1 MTFLIYGATGYTG
14 RLCAEH
20 AVERGLRPVL
30 AGRNPDKLRPLAEG
44 LGLEWRAFGL
54 APSLAELQGVKA
66 VLHAAGPFSA
76 TAAPMASAC
85 IEAGI
90 HYCDITGEI
99 DVFEALAAWSAR
111 ARDAGT
117 MLLPGAGFDVVPSD
131 CLAAH
136 VATRLP
142 GATRLR
148 LSIGGL
154 SKASRGTMKT
164 MLEGIG
170 TGVRVRRDGAI
181 VHGDPRLQR
190 TADFGAGARTT
201 VGVPWGDVSTAWRST
216 GIRDIEVFFEAT
228 RDIETMSR
236 LPAVARRF
244 LAQGPVLR
252 FLQRQ
257 VDRRMPPGPTNEE
270 RASGRAAIL
279 AEAWDATGQH
289 VASVLSTPE
298 PYHLTA
304 RTAVEIARLAAE
316 GKATPGYQTPATA
329 YGADFILG
337 FNGLVRTDLPV
348 LPQADRNP
356 IIARH
361 KLKAQTG
368 KPDR

>member
-14 RLCAEH
+14 RLCAAH
-20 AVERGLRPVL
+20 ALQRGLRPVL
-30 AGRNPDKLRPLAEG
+30 AGRNAETLRPLAEG

-54 APSLAELQGVKA
+54 GPGPAQLQGIRA

-76 TAAPMASAC
+76 TAAPMAAAC
-85 IEAGI
+85 IAAGI

-99 DVFEALAAWSAR
+99 DVFEALAGRNAR
-111 ARDAGT
+111 ARDAGV

-136 VATRLP
+136 VAARLP

-154 SKASRGTMKT
+154 AKASRGTMKT

-181 VHGDPRLQR
+181 VQGDKRLRR
-190 TADFGAGARTT
+190 TADFGAGARPT

-216 GIRDIEVFFEAT
+216 GIGDIAVFFEAT

-236 LPAVARRF
+236 LPAVARGF

-257 VDRRMPPGPTNEE
+257 VDRRLPPGPTDEE

-279 AEAWDATGQH
+279 AEAWDATGEH
-289 VASVLSTPE
+289 VASLLSTPE

-304 RTAVEIARLAAE
+304 RTAVEIARLASE
-316 GKATPGYQTPATA
+316 GSAAPGYQTPATA

-337 FNGLVRTDLPV
+337 FDGVQRTDMDVPSRKN
-348 LPQADRNP
+348 A
-356 IIARH
+356 
-361 KLKAQTG
+361 
-368 KPDR
+368 

>member
-14 RLCAEH
+14 RLCAAH
-20 AVERGLRPVL
+20 ASERGLRPVL
-30 AGRNPDKLRPLAEG
+30 AGRNADNLRPLAEG
-44 LGLEWRAFGL
+44 FGLEWRAFGL
-54 APSLAELQGVKA
+54 EPDPAQLQGIGA

-76 TAAPMASAC
+76 TAAPMAAAC
-85 IEAGI
+85 IAAGV

-99 DVFEALAAWSAR
+99 DVFEALAAWDAR
-111 ARDAGT
+111 ARAAGV

-136 VATRLP
+136 AAARLP

-170 TGVRVRRDGAI
+170 TGVRVRRGGTI
-181 VHGDPRLQR
+181 VQGDPRLRR
-190 TADFGAGARTT
+190 TADFGAGARRT

-216 GIRDIEVFFEAT
+216 GIGDIEVFFEAS
-228 RDIETMSR
+228 REIEAMSR
-236 LPAVARRF
+236 LPFAARRF

-257 VDRRMPPGPTNEE
+257 VDRRLPPGPTKAE

-279 AEAWDATGQH
+279 AEAWDEAGQH
-289 VASVLSTPE
+289 VASLLHTPE

-316 GKATPGYQTPATA
+316 GHATPGYQTPATA
-329 YGADFILG
+329 HGADFILG
-337 FNGLVRTDLPV
+337 FEGVRRTDLDGP
-348 LPQADRNP
+348 PRQSA
-356 IIARH
+356 
-361 KLKAQTG
+361 
-368 KPDR
+368 

>member
-1 MTFLIYGATGYTG
+1 M
-14 RLCAEH
+14 
-20 AVERGLRPVL
+20 L
-30 AGRNPDKLRPLAEG
+30 AGRSPGKLRPLAES
-44 LGLEWRAFGL
+44 LGLEWRASGL
-54 APSLAELQGVKA
+54 EPSPAQLQGISA

-76 TAAPMASAC
+76 TAAPMAAAC
-85 IEAGI
+85 IAAGV

-99 DVFEALAAWSAR
+99 DVFEALAAWDAR
-111 ARDAGT
+111 ARDAGV

-136 VATRLP
+136 VAARLP

-154 SKASRGTMKT
+154 AKASRGTMKT

-181 VHGDPRLQR
+181 VQGDTRLRQ
-190 TADFGAGARTT
+190 TADFGAGARPT

-236 LPAVARRF
+236 LPAVARKF
-244 LAQGPVLR
+244 LAQGPVLS

-257 VDRRMPPGPTNEE
+257 VDRRLPPGPSAEE

-289 VASVLSTPE
+289 VASLLSTPE

-316 GKATPGYQTPATA
+316 GDVTPGYQTPATA
-329 YGADFILG
+329 HGADFILRFDG
-337 FNGLVRTDLPV
+337 VQRTDMDGRSGRE
-348 LPQADRNP
+348 A
-356 IIARH
+356 
-361 KLKAQTG
+361 
-368 KPDR
+368 